1 MLGLLPVTELR
12 LRHLQG
18 LYDTLLESL
27 PLPRVDAAYAVVDGA
42 LEEAVSDDVIATNFS
57 GEIVKA
63 HRGESP
69 AESLL

>member
-1 MLGLLPVTELR
+1 M
-12 LRHLQG
+12 
-18 LYDTLLESL
+18 LESL